1 MRTLPLLAALAI
13 LATACTD
20 ADPGRGTAKACDPC
34 TWDGDCADGFFCDTD
49 GTPPPMVCKTAKMA
63 EQTVAC
69 DADCLGTEQCKND
82 GRCGAMMPKSGGAMT
97 CGPRNAADCQQSD
110 QCVDGG
116 GSACGWCPGY
126 TLCSPCQGK

>member
-1 MRTLPLLAALAI
+1 MRTLPILTILA

-63 EQTVAC
+63 EQAVVC
-69 DADCLGTEQCKND
+69 DADCTSVCAYYGKCHPTPTGSGSFECQLGPD
-82 GRCGAMMPKSGGAMT
+82 V
-97 CGPRNAADCQQSD
+97 DCTKTKVCTSFGD
-110 QCVDGG
+110 C
-116 GSACGWCPGY
+116 SNCPGK
-126 TLCSPCQGK
+126 LQCEDSCQ